1 MQESA
6 EEKEFVQ
13 RESNVVHT
21 KVTKEYLENDFD
33 RYVGTKVKEL
43 LSQTTLKQMKFFD
56 TKIGEIKGAYFVK
69 ASKGLLNKFQ
79 AYFIAKCAPKAY
91 SYSSFML
98 KDFLSGLAN
107 NIGDELFVAGT
118 GKDVLFLY
126 LHGEISGVGNT
137 DNWVSTSAVDV
148 AANRTRKGLITVV
161 LSERD
166 FPSMEN
172 SKEFKVISLG
182 GAEKA
187 KEITEVFE
195 KINNEGINSVKS
207 EGSKYD

>member
-1 MQESA
+1 MQEST
-6 EEKEFVQ
+6 EEKEFVH
-13 RESNVVHT
+13 RENNIAHAKIT
-21 KVTKEYLENDFD
+21 QEYLENDFD
-33 RYVGTKVKEL
+33 RYVGSKVKEVL
-43 LSQTTLKQMKFFD
+43 NKTTLKQMKFFD
-56 TKIGEIKGAYFVK
+56 SKIGDIKEAYFVK
-69 ASKGLLNKFQ
+69 GAKDLLDKFQ

-91 SYSSFML
+91 SYSTFML

-126 LHGEISGVGNT
+126 LHGEISGIGNT
-137 DNWVSTSAVDV
+137 DNWISTSTVDV
-148 AANRTRKGLITVV
+148 AANRTRKGLVTVI
-161 LSERD
+161 LSERE

-187 KEITEVFE
+187 KEVQEVLE
-195 KINNEGINSVKS
+195 KINS
-207 EGSKYD
+207 EDKPTCVIY

>member
-6 EEKEFVQ
+6 EEREFVQ
-13 RESNVVHT
+13 QKSNIVQT
-21 KVTKEYLENDFD
+21 KITQEYLEDDFE
-33 RYVGTKVKEL
+33 RYVGIKVKEL
-43 LSQTTLKQMKFFD
+43 LKQITLKQMKSFD
-56 TKIGEIKGAYFVK
+56 KKIGEITGAYFIK
-69 ASKGLLNKFQ
+69 GSKGLLEKFQ

-91 SYSSFML
+91 SYSTFML

-107 NIGDELFVAGT
+107 NVGDELFLAGT

-126 LHGEISGVGNT
+126 LHGSLSGVGNT
-137 DNWVSTSAVDV
+137 DNWIGTTTVDV
-148 AANRTRKGLITVV
+148 AANRTRKKLITVV

-166 FPSMEN
+166 LPTMEN

-187 KEITEVFE
+187 KEITEV
-195 KINNEGINSVKS
+195 IEGMKSTEDKQVTSVADYS
-207 EGSKYD
+207 